1 LAPAPAERRTDEV
14 EAEGEIVASAQQHPA
29 YLWWNGERRRWDEAT
44 VHVTELG
51 WSTVGA
57 VFEGIRAYW
66 NDERDELYVFRLDE
80 HLDRFERSMR
90 LVRLNRPYSLDELR
104 QATLDL
110 LQANETREDTY
121 IRPLAYAAETS
132 GKRFSQVGFASS
144 VLINTAPMPT
154 HLGTGVTQTAK
165 VSSWRR
171 ISEDVM
177 PPRAKNLSNYRNS
190 QLASSEAKLDGYDTA
205 ILLNTSGTVAEC
217 PGACVALV
225 RNGQLITPDLT
236 SSILESITRDALIQ
250 LARNDLGLEVVER
263 PVDRTELYL
272 ADEVFSCGTAAEITP
287 IVEIDHYAVGSGE
300 IGPVTRSLE
309 QLFLDVLKGRETV
322 HAAWRTPVKA
332 LQPAGA

>member
-1 LAPAPAERRTDEV
+1 VA
-14 EAEGEIVASAQQHPA
+14 GEQQHPA
-29 YLWWNGERRRWDEAT
+29 YIWWNGERRRWEDAT

-57 VFEGIRAYW
+57 VFEGMRAYW
-66 NDERDELYVFRLDE
+66 NEEQEELYVFRLDE
-80 HLDRFERSMR
+80 HLARLERSMR
-90 LVRLNRPYSLDELR
+90 LVRLDNPYSLADLR

-132 GKRFSQVGFASS
+132 GKRFSQVGFASAL
-144 VLINTAPMPT
+144 LINTSPMPT

-190 QLASSEAKLDGYDTA
+190 QLASSEARLDGYDTA
-205 ILLNTSGTVAEC
+205 VLLNTGGTVAEC
-217 PGACVALV
+217 PGSCIMLV
-225 RNGQLITPDLT
+225 RDGQLITPDLT

-250 LARNDLGLEVVER
+250 LARNDLGIEVVER

-287 IVEIDHYAVGSGE
+287 IVSIDHYKVGSGE
-300 IGPVTRSLE
+300 IGPVTKSLE
-309 QLFLDVLKGRETV
+309 RLFLDVLKGRERD
-322 HAAWRTPVKA
+322 HADWRTPVGV
-332 LQPAGA
+332 LQPTGA

>member
-1 LAPAPAERRTDEV
+1 MA
-14 EAEGEIVASAQQHPA
+14 GEQRHPT
-29 YLWWNGERRRWDEAT
+29 YLWWNGERRRWDDAT

-80 HLDRFERSMR
+80 HLDRLERSMR
-90 LVRLNRPYSLDELR
+90 LVRLERNYSLAELK
-104 QATLDL
+104 QAILDL

-132 GKRFSQVGFASS
+132 GKRLSQVGFASS
-144 VLINTAPMPT
+144 LLINTHAMPT
-154 HLGTGVTQTAK
+154 HLGTGATQTAK

-171 ISEDVM
+171 ISEEVM

-205 ILLNTSGTVAEC
+205 ILLNQGGTVAEC
-217 PGACVALV
+217 PGACVMLMREA
-225 RNGQLITPDLT
+225 QLITPDLT
-236 SSILESITRDALIQ
+236 SSILESITRDALLH
-250 LARNDLGLEVVER
+250 LARHDLGLDVVER

-287 IVEIDHYAVGSGE
+287 IVAIDHYTVGSGD
-300 IGPVTRSLE
+300 IGPVTKSLE
-309 QLFLDVLKGRETV
+309 TLFLDVLKGREEA
-322 HAAWRTPVKA
+322 HAAWRTPVGV

>member
-1 LAPAPAERRTDEV
+1 VA
-14 EAEGEIVASAQQHPA
+14 GEQQHPA
-29 YLWWNGERRRWDEAT
+29 YIWWNGEQRRWEEAT

-57 VFEGIRAYW
+57 VFEGMRAYW
-66 NDERDELYVFRLDE
+66 NEEQEELHLFRLDE
-80 HLDRFERSMR
+80 HLARLERSMR
-90 LVRLNRPYSLDELR
+90 LVRLDNPYSLADLR

-132 GKRFSQVGFASS
+132 GKRFSQVGFASPL
-144 VLINTAPMPT
+144 LITTTPMPT

-190 QLASSEAKLDGYDTA
+190 QLASSEARLDGYDTA

-217 PGACVALV
+217 PGSCIMLV
-225 RNGQLITPDLT
+225 RDGQLITPDLT

-250 LARNDLGLEVVER
+250 LARRDLGIEVVER

-272 ADEVFSCGTAAEITP
+272 AEEVFSCGTAAEITP
-287 IVEIDHYAVGSGE
+287 IVSIDHYKVGSGE
-300 IGPVTRSLE
+300 IGPITKSLE
-309 QLFLDVLKGRETV
+309 QLFLDVLKGRESD
-322 HAAWRTPVKA
+322 HADWRTPVGV
-332 LQPAGA
+332 LQPTGA